1 MNINTTPKSRSGHK
15 DHSKNRADVSE
26 KATLKSSRNSTLRL
40 TLLRKLFKKTVMH
53 ACPTDAQAG
62 SVASVE
68 RGATTTTPRP
78 WCIAHQTPTGS
89 IEQLTL
95 FSPSFSRHRQCT
107 SSSCLARSLEY
118 SWRKPSRPSLVLGTL
133 PSSARCI
140 RASSCS
146 SVLSN
151 TGESLNRTSSR
162 PAAQN
167 KKERHALLLA
177 VASFL

>member
-1 MNINTTPKSRSGHK
+1 
-15 DHSKNRADVSE
+15 
-26 KATLKSSRNSTLRL
+26 
-40 TLLRKLFKKTVMH
+40 MH
-53 ACPTDAQAG
+53 ACPSNAQAV
-62 SVASVE
+62 SIACVQ
-68 RGATTTTPRP
+68 RGATTTTPRT
-78 WCIAHQTPTGS
+78 WSIAHPPPTGS

-118 SWRKPSRPSLVLGTL
+118 SWRKPSRPSFVLGTL
-133 PSSARCI
+133 PSSARWI

-162 PAAQN
+162 PAAQS
-167 KKERHALLLA
+167 KEERHALLLA
-177 VASFL
+177 VASFLQLLAGLLRKARKSVRCCR

>member
-1 MNINTTPKSRSGHK
+1 
-15 DHSKNRADVSE
+15 
-26 KATLKSSRNSTLRL
+26 
-40 TLLRKLFKKTVMH
+40 MH
-53 ACPTDAQAG
+53 ACPTNAQAV
-62 SVASVE
+62 STASVQ
-68 RGATTTTPRP
+68 RGATTTTLHTQ
-78 WCIAHQTPTGS
+78 CVTHQIPTGS
-89 IEQLTL
+89 VEQLTL

-133 PSSARCI
+133 PSSARWI

-162 PAAQN
+162 PAAES
-167 KKERHALLLA
+167 KKERQALLLA
-177 VASFL
+177 VVSFF